1 MLKDGKS
8 AGIDNIHAELLKYGP
23 KEISKEIADIYNEI
37 IIIIII
43 IIIYFF
49 KVG

>member
-1 MLKDGKS
+1 MQLISYGFDKNLKVGRQQRNTVHD
-8 AGIDNIHAELLKYGP
+8 
-23 KEISKEIADIYNEI
+23 